1 MIGRRELIT
10 LLGGAAATWPLAA
23 RAPSTHLHAIVR
35 LQPAAVARAGV
46 LSGGTPPPPAP
57 QRLQRESRDLIGRP
71 EAANHSP
78 RGQKRALGSHAG
90 VAQGEIGTAPPT
102 SGGWAGRTQRGGSGR
117 PVPCETVFLRV
128 RGCPLIEVEPAV
140 NVAMR

>member
-10 LLGGAAATWPLAA
+10 LLGGAAATWLLAA
-23 RAPSTHLHAIVR
+23 RAPSTHLHGIVR

-90 VAQGEIGTAPPT
+90 VAQGEIGAAPQRRA
-102 SGGWAGRTQRGGSGR
+102 GGPEGPRGVAPADPSRAKLYSSGSGD
-117 PVPCETVFLRV
+117 V
-128 RGCPLIEVEPAV
+128 R
-140 NVAMR
+140 